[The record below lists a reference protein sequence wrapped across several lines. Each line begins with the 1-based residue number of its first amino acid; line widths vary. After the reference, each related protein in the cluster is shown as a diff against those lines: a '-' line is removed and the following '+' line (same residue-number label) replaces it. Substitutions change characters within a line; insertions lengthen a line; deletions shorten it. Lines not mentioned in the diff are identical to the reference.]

1 MSQIRRQSI
10 ISSVMVYFGF
20 ALGFFN
26 TWLFTK
32 EGGFT
37 KEQYG
42 LTGIFIAVAN
52 LMFSLAN
59 LGMPSYI
66 YKFYPYYNDNLDK
79 RRNDILTWALLV
91 SLIGFC
97 FVVIGGIYFKDLII
111 YKFGKNS
118 PEFVKYYNWIFP
130 FGLGLTLYSI
140 LESYAWQLKKSVF
153 TNFLREVQFRAFTT
167 ILIVFTFI
175 GWLGKFDLFIK
186 IYSFTYL
193 GIALLL
199 LVYLLAKGYV
209 HLTFKVSI
217 VTKKYLKK
225 ILNLIKFIYGGT
237 LVYAVANVF
246 DTILLASVSA
256 NGLAAVAVYSLAQNM
271 ASLIQAPQRG
281 IISSSLSALSQAWK
295 DKDLTRINRIYKQ
308 SSINQLIFAT
318 GMFALIWLNFSDGI
332 FTFKLQ
338 SGYLDAKWV
347 FFFIGLMRI
356 VDMGTG
362 VNSQIIAT
370 STLWKFE
377 FFTGIILLLITLPLN
392 YILTKYYFDVAGP
405 AIANLFTFSVY
416 NAIRFWYLKKKF
428 NMQPFTKET
437 GYTILLGIAAFYG
450 CYFLFDKYHGFVW
463 LVVRSTCFIAI
474 YATGT
479 LLLNLSSD
487 ILPVWK
493 SLLRKVGITPPLRH
507 RGEF

>member
-10 ISSVMVYFGF
+10 ISSLMVYVGF

-26 TWLFTK
+26 TYLFTK

-42 LTGIFIAVAN
+42 LTGIFIALAN
-52 LMFSLAN
+52 LMFSFAN

-66 YKFYPYYNDNLDK
+66 FKFYPYYQDNLEK
-79 RRNDILTWALLV
+79 KRNDILTWALLV

-111 YKFGKNS
+111 FKFGKNS
-118 PEFVKYYNWIFP
+118 PEFVNYYYWIFP

-140 LESYAWQLKKSVF
+140 LESYAWQQQKSIF
-153 TNFLREVQFRAFTT
+153 TNFLREVFFRALTT
-167 ILIVFTFI
+167 ILIICTFI

-193 GIALLL
+193 ITALFL
-199 LVYLLAKGYV
+199 LVYLVKNGNL
-209 HLTFKVSI
+209 HLTFKVSV
-217 VTKKYLKK
+217 VTKKFSKK
-225 ILNLIKFIYGGT
+225 ILTLVKFIYGGT
-237 LVYAVANVF
+237 LVYAVAGVF

-281 IISSSLSALSQAWK
+281 IISSSIAALSKAWK
-295 DKDLTRINRIYKQ
+295 DKDQNRILNIYRQ
-308 SSINQLIFAT
+308 SSINQLVFAV
-318 GMFALIWLNFSDGI
+318 GMFCLIWLNFEDGI
-332 FTFKLQ
+332 FTFHLQ
-338 SGYLDAKWV
+338 SGYIDAKWI

-362 VNSQIIAT
+362 VNAQIIST

-377 FFTGIILLLITLPLN
+377 FYTGIILLSLTLPMN
-392 YILTKYYFDVAGP
+392 YILTKYYFDVMGP
-405 AIANLFTFSVY
+405 AIANLFSFTIY
-416 NAIRFWYLKKKF
+416 NLIRFWYLKKKF
-428 NMQPFTKET
+428 NMQPFTLKSL
-437 GYTILLGIAAFYG
+437 YTIILGIFSFYV
-450 CYFLFDKYHGFVW
+450 CFYLFDSYHGFIW
-463 LVVRSTCFIAI
+463 LVIRSTCFIGL
-474 YATGT
+474 YGCGT
-479 LLLNLSSD
+479 ILLKLSSD
-487 ILPVWK
+487 IIPVWNSFQK
-493 SLLRKVGITPPLRH
+493 RLGLNK
-507 RGEF
+507 